1 MTQWV
6 KNEGNIVCVCV
17 YVCLFVSA
25 RVKSVS
31 STRKNL
37 QQRSLINLLK
47 VEGRSFV
54 PLTNHPSS
62 QPSVRSS
69 IHSTVIHPFNC
80 RPSYSI
86 VSHPLNCQPPIHPAD
101 RQSAIYPNFCHPFIQ
116 VYIKQSVFQWS
127 ILYPSVLLS
136 IIPPCIQLL
145 VGQMIIFSQV
155 RFIPLSSTIQSS
167 IHHPSVVYLKNIS
180 SLTLSVCPSQRNI
193 YSSSAPPKLGPS
205 TLDA

>member
-1 MTQWV
+1 MSEEW
-6 KNEGNIVCVCV
+6 GNNCVCV

-101 RQSAIYPNFCHPFIQ
+101 RQSVIHSY
-116 VYIKQSVFQWS
+116 KS
-127 ILYPSVLLS
+127 I
-136 IIPPCIQLL
+136 
-145 VGQMIIFSQV
+145 
-155 RFIPLSSTIQSS
+155 SSRVSSNDQSS
-167 IHHPSVVYLKNIS
+167 IHPFFSLS
-180 SLTLSVCPSQRNI
+180 SLHAFN
-193 YSSSAPPKLGPS
+193 SSSVKWSFSAKLDSFHYHLQFNHQFIIP
-205 TLDA
+205 A